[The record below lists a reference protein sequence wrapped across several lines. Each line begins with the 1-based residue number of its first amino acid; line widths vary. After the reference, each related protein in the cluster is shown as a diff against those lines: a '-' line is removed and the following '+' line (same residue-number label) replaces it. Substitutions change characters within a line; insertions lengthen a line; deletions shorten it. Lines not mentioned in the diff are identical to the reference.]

1 MERIISTPVKFR
13 VKGGNL
19 CLNVSVR
26 ENKDVADIRNVLED
40 YPNFFCAL
48 DWVDGRK
55 KEPIRLSKEVLDM
68 YNIENLNSGLQI
80 GSKYMKGSCCEHDGN
95 LRICTKYRDEFLS
108 LDYLHELEIVY
119 KLLKGEEL
127 INLSGIS

>member
-68 YNIENLNSGLQI
+68 YNIENLNPGLQI

-108 LDYLHELEIVY
+108 LDYLHELEIVD
-119 KLLKGEEL
+119 KVLKGEEL

>member
-68 YNIENLNSGLQI
+68 YNIENLNPGLQI

-119 KLLKGEEL
+119 KLLKEEEL

>member
-13 VKGGNL
+13 VNGENL

-26 ENKDVADIRNVLED
+26 ENKDVADIRNILKD
-40 YPNFFCAL
+40 YPNFFYAL

-68 YNIENLNSGLQI
+68 YNIENLNPGLRI
-80 GSKYMKGSCCEHDGN
+80 GSKCIKGSCCEHDGN
-95 LRICTKYRDEFLS
+95 LRICTEYRTEFLS

-119 KLLKGEEL
+119 KLLKGEKL
-127 INLSGIS
+127 INLYDMP

>member
-13 VKGGNL
+13 VNGGNL

-26 ENKDVADIRNVLED
+26 ENKDIADIRNVLKD
-40 YPNFFCAL
+40 CPNFFYAL

-68 YNIENLNSGLQI
+68 YDIENLNPGLRI

-95 LRICTKYRDEFLS
+95 LSICTIYRNEFLS
-108 LDYLHELEIVY
+108 LDYLHELEIMY
-119 KLLKGEEL
+119 KLLKGEKL
-127 INLSGIS
+127 MNLNGMP

>member
-1 MERIISTPVKFR
+1 MERIISTPVNFR
-13 VKGGNL
+13 VNGENL

-26 ENKDVADIRNVLED
+26 ENKNVADIRNVLKD
-40 YPNFFCAL
+40 YPNFFYAL

-68 YNIENLNSGLQI
+68 YNIENLNPGLEI

-95 LRICTKYRDEFLS
+95 LGICTKYRGEFLS

-127 INLSGIS
+127 IDLSGIS